1 MRRAAA
7 AGLAV
12 LLLAGLLAACLPTG
26 GVFGYPGSRPRPEF
40 AGSPMMPAATDTG
53 NGGMKDGRRTG
64 SGNL

>member
-40 AGSPMMPAATDTG
+40 AGSPMLPAARIQETEE
-53 NGGMKDGRRTG
+53 
-64 SGNL
+64 